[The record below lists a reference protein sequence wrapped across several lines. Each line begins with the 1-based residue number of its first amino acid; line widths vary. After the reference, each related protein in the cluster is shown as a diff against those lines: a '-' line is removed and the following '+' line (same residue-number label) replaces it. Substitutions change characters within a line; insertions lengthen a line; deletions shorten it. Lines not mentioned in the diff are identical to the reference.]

1 MDHESDSIAIVL
13 LLAVIAITLLAAFFP
28 LVLVIIFCLSLPFI
42 LWFLLLYI
50 ISNYFA
56 KS

>member
-1 MDHESDSIAIVL
+1 MDNESDSIAIVL

-28 LVLVIIFCLSLPFI
+28 LLLVIALCLALPFMA
-42 LWFLLLYI
+42 WFLLLYI

-56 KS
+56 KN